1 MPRTQREVAHRKKIA
16 EYDRNRPKKKCPV
29 CDKIMIEYN
38 YWRHVRNKH
47 SNQMEQLGVKPRR
60 HIKKAHGHP
69 YRFLSEMVRGCMIHD
84 KQIINRDEIE
94 EIALEIIS
102 KLKKNG
108 QFDPSLNNLPCR
120 DDCGGYLKEGF
131 DFHSHSLYKLSL
143 DRINNSIG
151 HFKFKNGTWLSNIRF
166 VVHGINHRTNPTM
179 YNEKMPSMLRD
190 KVMQVEDPNEVDT
203 LKIRLNKT
211 RYNGVKI
218 LPYQSMTN
226 AYHRDGKD
234 HFNSVKEMRLYCY
247 GLLRKQWFRCTI
259 SNIFMN
265 DTTDNS
271 EAGHRMFAPSLNAID
286 PVKGHRKGNLEW
298 ICSFL
303 NNGNC
308 DKTKK
313 EKFEDDKPTSWN
325 RERFYEYIGF
335 KV

>member
-1 MPRTQREVAHRKKIA
+1 MPRTQRDVAHKKERA

-29 CDKIMIEYN
+29 CDKFIHETVYMK
-38 YWRHVRNKH
+38 HVRKH
-47 SNQMEQLGVKPRR
+47 HPNQLEQLGITPP
-60 HIKKAHGHP
+60 KKKHGHP
-69 YRFLSEMVRGCMIHD
+69 YCFLGAMVRSLMELD
-84 KQIINRDEIE
+84 KQITNQDVNE
-94 EIALEIIS
+94 EIALEIIR

-166 VVHGINHRTNPTM
+166 VVYGINHRTNPTM

-190 KVMQVEDPNEVDT
+190 KVMQQVDPNEVDT
-203 LKIRLNKT
+203 LKLRLNKT
-211 RYNGVKI
+211 RYNGVKT
-218 LPYQSMTN
+218 LPYSSVTN
-226 AYHRDGKD
+226 AYRRDGKN

-286 PVKGHRKGNLEW
+286 PVKGHRRGNLEW

-308 DKTKK
+308 DKTKR
-313 EKFEDDKPTSWN
+313 EIFEDDKPTSWN
-325 RERFYEYIGF
+325 RERFYGYIGF